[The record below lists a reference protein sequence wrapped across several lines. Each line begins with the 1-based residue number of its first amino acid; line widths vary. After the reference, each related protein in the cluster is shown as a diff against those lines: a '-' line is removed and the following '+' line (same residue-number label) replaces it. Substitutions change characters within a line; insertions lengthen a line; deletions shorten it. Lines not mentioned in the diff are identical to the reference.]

1 MTGGNR
7 QQKYKVCDKINN
19 PKKSIAQ
26 YKKSHSNIINCSFS
40 KCKKDFRFI
49 YFMNF
54 LEGKHFILF
63 YSSIKTFFDAIK
75 RYFVPRHI
83 ESTLIECLM
92 TVVKVMTRQP
102 LAHHIFC
109 LFTTIRS
116 YLYIKTL

>member
-1 MTGGNR
+1 
-7 QQKYKVCDKINN
+7 
-19 PKKSIAQ
+19 
-26 YKKSHSNIINCSFS
+26 
-40 KCKKDFRFI
+40 
-49 YFMNF
+49 MNF

-63 YSSIKTFFDAIK
+63 YSSVKTFFDAIK

-116 YLYIKTL
+116 YLYIKTLWTLKRYLLSLYFWFCLPVQTAF